1 MVRAG
6 QDGAEWGVYSD
17 GRGAVVIDLK
27 KAYAWAVDGKFFLS
41 RLPKRDKPK
50 NTYETRDALAAEA
63 RGRGITVVWIDA
75 ATH

>member
-1 MVRAG
+1 
-6 QDGAEWGVYSD
+6 
-17 GRGAVVIDLK
+17 VIDLK
-27 KAYAWAVDGKFFLS
+27 KAYAWAADGKFFLS
-41 RLPKRDKPK
+41 RLPKRDKPQPK

>member
-1 MVRAG
+1 
-6 QDGAEWGVYSD
+6 
-17 GRGAVVIDLK
+17 VIDLK